1 MGSLT
6 FCPRQAILRA
16 SRAECGGYVPSAI
29 GPAIE
34 RSPLPSPSLLTTVL
48 HSIPLALALLFSP
61 PQATDLAPRLAHLE
75 RELESRRASLDV
87 AGMAIAVVRGDEIV
101 LARGFGL
108 ADVEAERA
116 VTPETIFAIGSTTK
130 AFTAALVGTF
140 VAEGKLGWDQPVQ
153 EVLPAF
159 ALRVRSDDEG
169 ARATFRDLL
178 SHRTGFAR
186 ADLLWAGGKAEPA
199 QVLETIVRA
208 EPWTGFREEFVYNN
222 VMFLAA
228 GEVCAALAERP
239 WGELLQARILEPLGM
254 RSTTWT
260 IAAAQ
265 ADERLAKGY
274 LWDDEKGAFVHQ
286 PMRGLSTIAPAGA
299 LNSNVLDLARW
310 VRLQLGRGEFEGRR
324 VLPEEV
330 LRESW
335 TPQIEVGGGASYGLG
350 WFLRE
355 WKGHRVVE
363 HGGNI
368 DGFAAQIAFLPDDDL
383 GFALL
388 TNVSATPLQMLSMDL
403 VWESLLGE
411 IAEAREVDP
420 TDRTPYLGR
429 YLANFASFHDAVF
442 EVLEKGGKLAV
453 DVPGQMT
460 FTLKEPDAEG
470 RWAFEI
476 TDEVKVTF
484 QRDAEGRV
492 VGLTMLQSGLTYEVP
507 REGVETPAE
516 IDLEDAQRFL
526 GGYQHPAFEKPLAV
540 TIRNRRLALDIPG
553 QMVCELHAP
562 DAEGRRAFRV
572 NEKIHVRFREE
583 PDGSVTGLTFVE
595 SGVPQECP
603 RVGAAA
609 APGPTLTLEEL
620 HALRKSDERA
630 RAVEALGAWRM
641 RGKLTMVHMG
651 IEGRI
656 TQTAQGSD
664 RQRMHTDLS
673 PYAVIELAYDRG
685 QAENR
690 TDISEES
697 ELSRAQREWMRVD
710 HPAAPFGDWRA
721 WYASIRVVRADE
733 RGGRP
738 AWIVKLQAAE
748 GVELTAWVDAETGD
762 TLFEEYDEPV
772 SGALGVLHRVR
783 SYSDFR
789 EVEGLRVPYRSTLED
804 EYTGRMV
811 FELEHLEARVDLPD
825 DAFRLEPR

>member
-1 MGSLT
+1 MLQS
-6 FCPRQAILRA
+6 F
-16 SRAECGGYVPSAI
+16 
-29 GPAIE
+29 
-34 RSPLPSPSLLTTVL
+34 
-48 HSIPLALALLFSP
+48 LALALLGL
-61 PQATDLAPRLAHLE
+61 PQQSDGLEQRLARLE
-75 RELESRRASLDV
+75 AELESRRASLDV
-87 AGMAIAVVRGDEIV
+87 AGMAIAVVRGDQVI

-108 ADVEAERA
+108 ADIEAKRA
-116 VTPETIFAIGSTTK
+116 ATPETIFAIGSTTK
-130 AFTAALVGTF
+130 AFTAALVGTL
-140 VAEGKLGWDQPVQ
+140 VAEGELGWDQPVQ

-159 ALRVRSDDEG
+159 VLRLQSDDKS

-199 QVLETIVRA
+199 QVLETIVKA

-228 GEVCAALAERP
+228 GEACAVVAERP
-239 WGELLQARILEPLGM
+239 WGELMQARILEPLGM

-274 LWDDEKGAFVHQ
+274 LWDDEKGVFVHQ
-286 PMRGLSTIAPAGA
+286 PMRSLHTIAPAGA

-335 TPQIEVGGGASYGLG
+335 KQQIEIGGGVGYGLG
-350 WFLRE
+350 WFLRD

-368 DGFAAQIAFLPDDDL
+368 DGFAAQIAFLPDDGL

-411 IAEAREVDP
+411 VAPEREVDP
-420 TDRTPYLGR
+420 TDRAPYLGR
-429 YLANFASFHDAVF
+429 YTANFASFHDAVF
-442 EVLEKGGKLAV
+442 EVLEQGGKLAI

-460 FTLKEPDAEG
+460 YTLEEPDALG
-470 RWAFEI
+470 RWVFEI
-476 TDEVKVTF
+476 TDEIKLTF

-492 VGLTMLQSGLTYEVP
+492 VGLTMLQSGLSFELP
-507 REGVETPAE
+507 REGLETKAE
-516 IDLEDAQRFL
+516 IDLEDARRYL
-526 GGYQHPAFEKPLAV
+526 GDYEHPAFKKPLAV
-540 TIRNRRLALDIPG
+540 SIQNKRLAIDIPG
-553 QMVCELHAP
+553 QMLCELHAP
-562 DAEGRRAFRV
+562 DAEGRRVFRD
-572 NEKIHVRFREE
+572 NEKIHVVFDEDS
-583 PDGSVTGLTFVE
+583 DGSVLGLTFVE
-595 SGVPQECP
+595 QGVELDCP
-603 RVGAAA
+603 RVGDGAETGDA
-609 APGPTLTLEEL
+609 TLTLEAL
-620 HALRKSDERA
+620 HALRKSNERA
-630 RAVEALGAWRM
+630 RAVAALGTWRM
-641 RGKLTMVHMG
+641 QGKLNMVHMG
-651 IEGRI
+651 IEGRVI
-656 TQTAQGSD
+656 LTAQGLD

-685 QAENR
+685 LAESR

-697 ELSRAQREWMRVD
+697 ELSSAQREWIRVD
-710 HPAAPFGDWRA
+710 HPASPFGDWRA
-721 WYASIRVVRADE
+721 WYESIRVVRSEE

-738 AWIVKLQAAE
+738 TWLVKLKSVA
-748 GVELTAWVDAETGD
+748 GVEMSVWVDVETGD

-804 EYTGRMV
+804 EYTGRML
-811 FELEHLEARVDLPD
+811 FELEHLEAHLDLPD
-825 DAFRLEPR
+825 DAFTLDGR